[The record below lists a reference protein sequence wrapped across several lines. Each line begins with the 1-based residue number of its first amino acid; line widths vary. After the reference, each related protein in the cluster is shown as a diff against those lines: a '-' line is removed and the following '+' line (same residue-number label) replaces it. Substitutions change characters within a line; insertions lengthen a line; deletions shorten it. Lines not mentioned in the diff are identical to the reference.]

1 MRLYIVSN
9 LGMGLGGS
17 RISMSIPIIIL
28 SLFVILSQMEAWHYR
43 RLTSKSLDAID
54 QLVEIQYDSLSTTE
68 SINER
73 TKHLISI
80 CRYWQDEYTK
90 LHYQYMCTL
99 TNKLEAERAQS

>member
-1 MRLYIVSN
+1 MSN
-9 LGMGLGGS
+9 PGMGLGGS

-28 SLFVILSQMEAWHYR
+28 SLFVILSQIEAWYYR

-73 TKHLISI
+73 TKHLVSI
-80 CRYWQDEYTK
+80 CRYWQNEYTK
-90 LHYQYMCTL
+90 LHYQYICTL
-99 TNKLEAERAQS
+99 TNKLEADRAKS